1 MQEVIYLDY
10 NATAPMLPAVKDAI
24 VELAGRALNPSS
36 IHSSGRFARKIME
49 EARGKILKSVN
60 AKNLVF
66 CGSASEANNF
76 ALAQSAGLLI
86 SAIEHESIYKS
97 AADSVTIPVNTS
109 GIIDLE
115 ALKKLLSQTAT
126 KNPQLI
132 SVMLANNE
140 TGIIQPIKQVVEIA
154 KEYNANNNILVHT
167 DAVQA
172 YGRIEIDFADLGV
185 DLMTVSSHK
194 AGGPVGSAAF
204 IYKNGIELKPFIKG
218 GGQEKN
224 KRAGTENIAAIHG
237 FGVFAEK
244 YQMPDAAFQNY
255 LEEELQKLGCEV
267 VGKNEER
274 LPNTSCIIHP
284 SIPASTMLMHLDSNN
299 ICVSSGSACS
309 SGKVETSRVLQMLK
323 VTNAQNAIRVSTG
336 WGTTKKEIQTFI
348 QTLDCIS

>member
-10 NATAPMLPAVKDAI
+10 NATAPMLPAVKDAMA
-24 VELAGRALNPSS
+24 ELVGRPLNPSS
-36 IHSSGRFARKIME
+36 IHSSGRFSRKIME

-76 ALAQSAGLLI
+76 GLAQSAGLLI

-97 AADSVTIPVNTS
+97 AADSVTIPVNTN

-115 ALKKLLSQTAT
+115 ALKKLLSQSST

-140 TGIIQPIKQVVEIA
+140 TGIIQPIKEVVEIA
-154 KEYNANNNILVHT
+154 KKHNALVHT

-172 YGRIEIDFADLGV
+172 YGRIEIDFEELGV
-185 DLMTVSSHK
+185 DLMTISSHK

-274 LPNTSCIIHP
+274 LPNASCIIHP
-284 SIPASTMLMHLDSNN
+284 SIPASTMLIHLDSNN

-323 VTNAQNAIRVSTG
+323 VTNAQNAIRVSMG
-336 WGTTKKEIQTFI
+336 WNTTKQEVDAFI
-348 QTLDCIS
+348 KVISCI